1 MADLQTVIKLRAQ
14 TGAGM
19 VDCKKAL
26 DEASGDYEKAIELLR
41 KKGEVK
47 AAKKMAEREAKE
59 GIVYSYIH
67 SNGKTGVLLE
77 LFCETDFVARTDDF
91 KALAHNIAMQITAM
105 APEYLAPEQVPADVL
120 EKEKDVY
127 REQLKAEGKPENMI
141 EKILEGKM
149 AKFYEGNCLLHQ
161 AFIKDDK
168 LTMDDV
174 IKQMIAKTGEKIEIG
189 QYARFQI

>member
-1 MADLQTVIKLRAQ
+1 MVELQTVTKLRAQ

-26 DEASGDYEKAIELLR
+26 DESNGDYEKAIEILR
-41 KKGEVK
+41 KKGEAK
-47 AAKKMAEREAKE
+47 ATKKMAERQTKE

-67 SNGKTGVLLE
+67 SNNKAGVLLE

-91 KALAHNIAMQITAM
+91 KALAHDIAMQIVAM
-105 APEYLAPEQVPADVL
+105 SPEYLMPEQVPAAVL
-120 EKEKDVY
+120 EKEKEVY
-127 REQLKAEGKPENMI
+127 REQLKNEGKPEAML
-141 EKILEGKM
+141 EKILEGKL
-149 AKFYEGNCLLHQ
+149 AKYYEENCLLNQ

-168 LTMDDV
+168 IKVGDL

-189 QYARFQI
+189 KFARFQI